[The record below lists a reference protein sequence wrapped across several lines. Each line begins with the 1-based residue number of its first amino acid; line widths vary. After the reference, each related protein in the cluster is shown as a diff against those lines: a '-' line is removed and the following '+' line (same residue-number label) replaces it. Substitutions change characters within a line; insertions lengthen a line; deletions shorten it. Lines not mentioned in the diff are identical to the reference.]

1 MMLDENEAREAL
13 IDLAKKYLA
22 DDPDLSNLIDI
33 INDRSR
39 PGLPVRGVLESM
51 RSFRKI
57 EYSDAD
63 KELIEELIYL
73 YG

>member
-1 MMLDENEAREAL
+1 MLDENEAREAL